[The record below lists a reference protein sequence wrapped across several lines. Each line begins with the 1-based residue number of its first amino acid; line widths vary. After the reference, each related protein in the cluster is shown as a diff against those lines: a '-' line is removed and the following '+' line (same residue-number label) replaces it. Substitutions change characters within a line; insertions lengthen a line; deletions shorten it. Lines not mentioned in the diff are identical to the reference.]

1 MPHSGGGG
9 SHSGG
14 SHSSSHS
21 SGGGSHSRGP
31 SYRASSTPFAGSRTY
46 IVYNNTSSPR
56 VVYSNN
62 PNYQE
67 GVSKNAY
74 YGTAIFCSFFI
85 IPGIIAVLIAIGT
98 FLSAFSFGYKKTK
111 IPDYVNQSI
120 VVSDMD
126 NHLHE
131 QEKDDLIETLTEF
144 RDETGIIPSITF
156 VEDKDWYQDYYG
168 DTENFAYNEY
178 ITKFPDE
185 YHLLVVYSYSDVNQD
200 TGFNEYYYHTM
211 WGDDLGK
218 TAKEKDENKLL
229 KLLERNLAIANGK
242 NVGDAFNTTFT
253 EYLSYFKKKTISIDT
268 VRIATAFFGVCWGL
282 VFGGSG
288 LAVLLGTRKAYLATE
303 KDNTKVYEVKGT
315 PTIKKCEYCGRGY
328 VVDENGIPCEQV
340 CRGCGAPLI

>member
-21 SGGGSHSRGP
+21 SGGSHSRGS

-46 IVYNNTSSPR
+46 IVYNNSSSPR

-62 PNYQE
+62 PDYKE
-67 GVSKNAY
+67 GVSKSAY

-85 IPGIIAVLIAIGT
+85 IPGLIAVLIAIGL
-98 FLSAFSFGYKKTK
+98 FFSSFSIGYKKTK
-111 IPDYVNQSI
+111 IPDSVSQRI
-120 VVSDMD
+120 VVSDME

-131 QEKDDLIETLTEF
+131 QEKYDLVETLTEF
-144 RDETGIIPSITF
+144 RDETGIIPSITL
-156 VEDKDWYQDYYG
+156 VEDKDWYNDYYG

-185 YHLLVVYSYSDVNQD
+185 YHLLVVYSYSTENKE

-211 WGDDLGK
+211 WGDNLGK
-218 TAKEKDENKLL
+218 IAKEKDEDKLL

-242 NVGDAFNTTFT
+242 NVGDAFSTTFT
-253 EYLSYFKKKTISIDT
+253 EYLSYFKKKTISMDT
-268 VRIATAFFGVCWGL
+268 GEIVSAFFCMCWGL

-303 KDNTKVYEVKGT
+303 KDNMKVYEVKGT

-328 VVDENGIPCEQV
+328 IVDENGIPCEQI